1 MRMLGRKKSR
11 VRKGASCERR
21 GSNVNPLPDDM
32 GTTKRLNCDDV
43 HVWYTYHFMWENYKK
58 KKTKI
63 NIIIKKSPPFD
74 SRPTMILHNGGLAR
88 ARSGHSDGGG
98 SLERGLWQ

>member
-1 MRMLGRKKSR
+1 MCTCGILII
-11 VRKGASCERR
+11 SC
-21 GSNVNPLPDDM
+21 G
-32 GTTKRLNCDDV
+32 KIK
-43 HVWYTYHFMWENYKK
+43 KK

-88 ARSGHSDGGG
+88 GRSGHRNGVMNECSSDGGG
-98 SLERGLWQ
+98 RRVS

>member
-1 MRMLGRKKSR
+1 
-11 VRKGASCERR
+11 
-21 GSNVNPLPDDM
+21 
-32 GTTKRLNCDDV
+32 
-43 HVWYTYHFMWENYKK
+43 MWENYKK

-88 ARSGHSDGGG
+88 GRSGHSDGGG

>member
-1 MRMLGRKKSR
+1 VMMCTCGILII
-11 VRKGASCERR
+11 SC
-21 GSNVNPLPDDM
+21 G
-32 GTTKRLNCDDV
+32 KII
-43 HVWYTYHFMWENYKK
+43 KK